1 MLSGTMRYNNSERQ
15 RRIALARGFDESNL
29 TKAEYCRRHSLSANS
44 FAYWYS
50 EAHKAQSE
58 GIMEAAFFQVQVAD
72 TLPAATPRQPDLEVE
87 LPLGVKLRFFGTG
100 VAR

>member
-1 MLSGTMRYNNSERQ
+1 MRYNNGERQ
-15 RRIALARGFDESNL
+15 HRLALARGFDASNL
-29 TKAEYCRRHSLSANS
+29 TKAEYCRRHGLSANS

-50 EAHKAQSE
+50 ESKKTQPE
-58 GIMEAAFFQVQVAD
+58 GIVEAAFFQVQVED
-72 TLPAATPRQPDLEVE
+72 GPRAASSRQPDLEVE

>member
-1 MLSGTMRYNNSERQ
+1 MRYSDRERQ
-15 RRIALARGFDESNL
+15 HRLALARGFDASNL
-29 TKAEYCRRHSLSANS
+29 TKVEYCRRHGLSANS

-50 EAHKAQSE
+50 QAKDQQSE
-58 GIMEAAFFQVQVAD
+58 GIVESAFFQVQVED
-72 TLPAATPRQPDLEVE
+72 GPPAATSRKPDLEVE